1 MSSPIQVKLI
11 NFLQQELAVPNSYI
25 EMARAR
31 EEDADFLPMVLW
43 QYGLLDLEQLAKVFD
58 YLKKTYLLC

>member
-11 NFLQQELAVPNSYI
+11 DFLQQELAVPDNYI

-31 EEDADFLPMVLW
+31 EKDADFLPMVLW
-43 QYGLLDLEQLAKVFD
+43 QYGLLDLEQLDKVFD
-58 YLKKTYLLC
+58 YLEKTYLL